1 MIGVSTD
8 RTNHRSLTRRAASIL
23 CKLGPLRGLMDFIS
37 STRFVVH
44 GDSLSPK
51 LAHNDHLLVSRM
63 AFRLDYPSRGD
74 VVAFRLPYQPN
85 ETFIKRIAGLPGE
98 AVKVRGVS
106 VVVDDRPLNE
116 PYHSPSSHSKEAS
129 HITQEWHLGENE
141 YFLVGDNRSESD
153 DRPYDSR
160 SFGPVTRD
168 LIVGKAWLR
177 YWPRNAWGRIR

>member
-1 MIGVSTD
+1 MMGVSTD
-8 RTNHRSLTRRAASIL
+8 RTDHRSPTRRAAYIL
-23 CKLGPLRGLMDFIS
+23 GKLGPLRSLMDLFS

-44 GDSLSPK
+44 GDSMRPR
-51 LAHNDHLLVSRM
+51 LAHHEYLLVSRM
-63 AFRLDYPSRGD
+63 AFRLDDPSRGD
-74 VVAFRLPYQPN
+74 VVAFRHPYQPN
-85 ETFIKRIAGLPGE
+85 KTYIKRIAGLPGE

-106 VVVDDRPLNE
+106 VVIDDRPLNE
-116 PYHSPSSHSKEAS
+116 PYRSPSSHSREAS

-153 DRPYDSR
+153 DSR
-160 SFGPVTRD
+160 SFGPVTRN